1 VLPTPWTRPHPP
13 LWVACGSPATFEKA
27 ARLGMGALCFSL
39 GTPRDFE
46 PLIRTY
52 KDTIRHAEPVG
63 AYVNDNVACVTQ
75 LVCMEDRRKARAV
88 AMTMGSSYH
97 ASLVFRYLDT
107 FPRPPGV
114 PEWPRLIP
122 EPDAATLEERI
133 QAGNRLVGDPDEV
146 ARGVQLYAD
155 VGCDQ
160 LIFGLLASR
169 QPQEVALHTLEL
181 FGREVLPRFDQD
193 ALHSTT
199 RMRAAAR
206 P

>member
-1 VLPTPWTRPHPP
+1 
-13 LWVACGSPATFEKA
+13 
-27 ARLGMGALCFSL
+27 
-39 GTPRDFE
+39 
-46 PLIRTY
+46 
-52 KDTIRHAEPVG
+52 
-63 AYVNDNVACVTQ
+63 
-75 LVCMEDRRKARAV
+75 MEDRRKARAV

-181 FGREVLPRFDQD
+181 FGREVLLRFDQD